1 MIDLLLPATLIGFT
15 VGFRH
20 AFEADHLAAVTTLAT
35 REAGWMRGARLGVV
49 WGVGHTLSIAAV
61 AALLIVL
68 GVGIPDTFFAA
79 SELGVAVL
87 LVALGVW
94 ALLAEARRDAHTHPH
109 VHAPVAVRTATG
121 ALGFGVVH
129 GLAGSGA
136 VIVLLIAASSHL
148 SVQAGYLAAFGVG
161 TVLGMSIASLLAG
174 AATGLAATRSAQAAR
189 WIRIG
194 AALMS
199 VLAGVL
205 LGHEVLTGA

>member
-1 MIDLLLPATLIGFT
+1 MIDVLLPATLIGFT

-35 REAGWMRGARLGVV
+35 RESSWRTSARLGVV

-68 GVGIPDTFFAA
+68 GVTIPEAFFAT
-79 SELGVAVL
+79 SELGVAAL
-87 LVALGVW
+87 LIALGVW
-94 ALLAEARRDAHTHPH
+94 ALFMEARR
-109 VHAPVAVRTATG
+109 APATPVVTRTSRG

-136 VIVLLIAASSHL
+136 VIVLLVAASSQVA
-148 SVQAGYLAAFGVG
+148 VQAGYLAAFGVG

-174 AATGLAATRSAQAAR
+174 AATGLAATRSVQAAR

-194 AALMS
+194 AGVLS
-199 VLAGVL
+199 LLAGML
-205 LGHEVLTGA
+205 LGYEVLTSAR

>member
-1 MIDLLLPATLIGFT
+1 MIDVLLPATLIGFT

-35 REAGWMRGARLGVV
+35 RESSWQTSARLGVV

-68 GVGIPDTFFAA
+68 GVAIPESFFAT
-79 SELGVAVL
+79 SELGVAAL
-87 LVALGVW
+87 LIALGVW
-94 ALLAEARRDAHTHPH
+94 ALLMEARRAPT
-109 VHAPVAVRTATG
+109 APVATRTSRG

-136 VIVLLIAASSHL
+136 VVVLLIAASSQL
-148 SVQAGYLAAFGVG
+148 AVQAGYLAAFGVG

-189 WIRIG
+189 WIRVG
-194 AALMS
+194 AAVLS
-199 VLAGVL
+199 LLAGLL
-205 LGHEVLTGA
+205 LGYEVMSGA

>member
-1 MIDLLLPATLIGFT
+1 MIDVLLPASLIGFT

-35 REAGWMRGARLGVV
+35 RESSWRTSARLGVV

-68 GVGIPDTFFAA
+68 GVAIPETFFAT
-79 SELGVAVL
+79 SELGVAAL

-94 ALLAEARRDAHTHPH
+94 ALLMEARR
-109 VHAPVAVRTATG
+109 APATPVVTRTSRG

-136 VIVLLIAASSHL
+136 VIVLLIAASSQVA
-148 SVQAGYLAAFGVG
+148 VQAGYLAAFGVG

-194 AALMS
+194 AGVLS
-199 VLAGVL
+199 LLAGVL
-205 LGHEVLTGA
+205 LGYEVLSGA

>member
-1 MIDLLLPATLIGFT
+1 MIDVLLPATLIGFT

-35 REAGWMRGARLGVV
+35 HEAGWWRSARLGVV
-49 WGVGHTLSIAAV
+49 WGVGHTVSIAAV

-68 GVGIPDTFFAA
+68 GVTIPESFFAT
-79 SELGVAVL
+79 SELGVAAL
-87 LVALGVW
+87 LVALGLW
-94 ALLAEARRDAHTHPH
+94 ALALEWRRTGP
-109 VHAPVAVRTATG
+109 APVAPRTSRG

-189 WIRIG
+189 AIRVG
-194 AALMS
+194 AALLS
-199 VLAGVL
+199 LVAGVL